1 MSLPALSSILLLRDM
16 VKYPV
21 VKVLIEKYPRMKSIT
36 TACLGEIYTNDQWIL
51 F

>member
-1 MSLPALSSILLLRDM
+1 M

-36 TACLGEIYTNDQWIL
+36 TAVVLGKFIPMTNGFSFDL
-51 F
+51 K